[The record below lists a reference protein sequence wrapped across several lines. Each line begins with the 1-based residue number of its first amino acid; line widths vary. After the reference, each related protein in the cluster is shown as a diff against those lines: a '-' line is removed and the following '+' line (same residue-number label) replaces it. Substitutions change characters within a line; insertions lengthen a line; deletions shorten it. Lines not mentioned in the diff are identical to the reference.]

1 MPPRRRA
8 APKPSLRE
16 QREQEAFDALR
27 ALLEQAGFDVHLSK
41 TLDSRGG
48 DCLVKGTKRIIL
60 SRRIPLSERIELLL
74 DIARREG
81 VPMDAGQQAL
91 VDGSPAP

>member
-8 APKPSLRE
+8 APKPSPRE
-16 QREQEAFDALR
+16 QREQQAFDALR
-27 ALLEQAGFDVHLSK
+27 AALEQAGFDVHVSK
-41 TLDSRGG
+41 TLDTRGG

-60 SRRIPLSERIELLL
+60 SRRVPVGERVELLL

-81 VPMDAGQQAL
+81 VPLAADQAAL
-91 VDGSPAP
+91 IDGSPAP